1 MPFLRYEHR
10 RQPLLP
16 PQAFLR
22 RLASHGAMALVVIAG
37 ALGIG
42 IAGYRTTEGM
52 SWLDAY
58 LNAAMILGGMGPV
71 GELRTSAGKV
81 FAGTYALF
89 SGIVFLVVAGVLF
102 APLAHRL
109 MHRLH
114 LEDDADAGRERT
126 SSTGA

>member
-1 MPFLRYEHR
+1 MPIMGYEHR
-10 RQPLLP
+10 RQPLLTR
-16 PQAFLR
+16 QAFLR
-22 RLASHGAMALVVIAG
+22 RLANHGALALAVITG

-42 IAGYRTTEGM
+42 IVGYRVTEGM
-52 SWLDAY
+52 SGLDAF

-71 GELRTSAGKV
+71 AELHSRAGKV

-114 LEDDADAGRERT
+114 LEDNSGAGSE
-126 SSTGA
+126 